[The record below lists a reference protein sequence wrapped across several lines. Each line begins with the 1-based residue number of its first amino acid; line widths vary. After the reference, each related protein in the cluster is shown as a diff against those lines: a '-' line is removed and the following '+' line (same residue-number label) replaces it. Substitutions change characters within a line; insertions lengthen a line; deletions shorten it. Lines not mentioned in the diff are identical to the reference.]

1 MNNTDAMN
9 TDQQF
14 RVTLPRAMAEAVRA
28 KVASGEYATESE
40 VAVAGL
46 RLLLD
51 RESAFDDWLRTD
63 VAAAY
68 DKLKSDPSRAVGA
81 DVVRSRLAG
90 RRKRIQVRL

>member
-1 MNNTDAMN
+1 MNTTDAMS

-14 RVTLPRAMAEAVRA
+14 RITLPRAMAEAVRA
-28 KVASGEYATESE
+28 KVASGEYATESD

-51 RESAFDDWLRTD
+51 RESAFDDWLRTN

-81 DVVRSRLAG
+81 DVAQSLLAG
-90 RRKRIQVRL
+90 RRKRMQVRR